1 MTCITE
7 FLQGGN
13 ASTALLPAIRAAADR
28 DKLLYFPQGE
38 YHFYPEG
45 CSGRYCYFSNNDE
58 GVKTIAILLDGI
70 NDFTIS
76 GDNAKF
82 IFHGRISPLCAFGCR
97 NLTVEGATIDF
108 EDSFVSDAD
117 MIYRK
122 DGIAWFRFPG
132 KHCVK
137 NGKIVFTGDF
147 YDNLS
152 GNLYFYCY
160 DREKGE
166 ITHNST
172 CLVVPNSDILALDGL
187 VGIKDCFDGT
197 GTDAFVIKHELRL
210 CPGMVFDG
218 CTDLQIRNVKIH
230 HAAGMGF
237 LIQNS
242 ENCCID
248 RAEISP
254 CGRRASVSD
263 DALHITDC
271 RGKLRITNCEL
282 SGTLDDSI
290 NVHGVFRKLKSR
302 IPGGKMYYLEAGHYQ
317 QQGVFNIRPGDTM
330 QLFSRKNAKPYG
342 KVKISNI
349 IPVNKAFVI
358 VQFDEKELPEEFEQG
373 DPVLI
378 LETVAELEVIN
389 TRCSTLNGRGVLA
402 SGLESV
408 RISGCYFHT
417 SEAGVF
423 ISGDFSFWYESGP
436 VKEALIENNIFDNC
450 NYRVFTATQEPLAVF
465 PELPSLADGYFY
477 HGTIRVKG
485 NRFLSAERPLIS
497 ILSAAEAE
505 VTENCF
511 EPDDRYPFIPH
522 PEAGYNF
529 TTPKSPMASFLHCG
543 IIRDT
548 ENSGFRK

>member
-1 MTCITE
+1 
-7 FLQGGN
+7 
-13 ASTALLPAIRAAADR
+13 
-28 DKLLYFPQGE
+28 
-38 YHFYPEG
+38 
-45 CSGRYCYFSNNDE
+45 
-58 GVKTIAILLDGI
+58 
-70 NDFTIS
+70 
-76 GDNAKF
+76 
-82 IFHGRISPLCAFGCR
+82 
-97 NLTVEGATIDF
+97 
-108 EDSFVSDAD
+108 
-117 MIYRK
+117 
-122 DGIAWFRFPG
+122 
-132 KHCVK
+132 
-137 NGKIVFTGDF
+137 
-147 YDNLS
+147 
-152 GNLYFYCY
+152 
-160 DREKGE
+160 
-166 ITHNST
+166 
-172 CLVVPNSDILALDGL
+172 
-187 VGIKDCFDGT
+187 
-197 GTDAFVIKHELRL
+197 
-210 CPGMVFDG
+210 
-218 CTDLQIRNVKIH
+218 
-230 HAAGMGF
+230 
-237 LIQNS
+237 
-242 ENCCID
+242 
-248 RAEISP
+248 
-254 CGRRASVSD
+254 
-263 DALHITDC
+263 
-271 RGKLRITNCEL
+271 
-282 SGTLDDSI
+282 
-290 NVHGVFRKLKSR
+290 
-302 IPGGKMYYLEAGHYQ
+302 MYYLEAGHYQ

-485 NRFLSAERPLIS
+485 HRFLSAERPLIS

-529 TTPKSPMASFLHCG
+529 TTHKSPMASFLHCG